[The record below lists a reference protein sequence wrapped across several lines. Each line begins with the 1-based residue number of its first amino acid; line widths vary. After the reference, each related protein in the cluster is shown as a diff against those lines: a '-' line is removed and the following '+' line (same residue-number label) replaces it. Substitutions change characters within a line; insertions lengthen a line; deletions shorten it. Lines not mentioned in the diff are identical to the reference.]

1 MIEREVIE
9 SIVKTYDLPIKKR
22 NKIINIAIQK
32 MESFE
37 KFSDAYGY
45 INFLVERFH
54 QTPYAERFFT
64 RLDNPKYHDSETQV
78 HELIYMP
85 VFLED
90 NQKDLKAKLKKG
102 QSILGRPI
110 IQIEPCIKFGRRTYN
125 KNPLALFRKHDF
137 YKNKLR
143 TEIYNID
150 AGMYEALRRW
160 NQLHIAIPEVVAPGS
175 TTKISKETENEII
188 KASKTLTSPTAIARK
203 LNITRATVDYY
214 TLKKHKLREVGKK
227 GAIRYPIQMIKDIVD
242 CLRECKIASKVAE
255 YYGVSRFMV
264 VRHGREAGVP
274 ILSRGGQIENILKN
288 KKTHSKNLLTSSS
301 LKFP

>member
-1 MIEREVIE
+1 MIEKEVIE
-9 SIVKTYDLPIKKR
+9 SIVQTYNLPIKKR
-22 NKIINIAIQK
+22 NKIISVALQK
-32 MESFE
+32 IESFE
-37 KFSDAYGY
+37 EFSDTYRY

-64 RLDNPKYHDSETQV
+64 RLDHVVRGDSNIKF
-78 HELIYMP
+78 HELIYLP
-85 VFLED
+85 EYLEDD
-90 NQKDLKAKLKKG
+90 NQKDLKEKLKGK
-102 QSILGRPI
+102 STILGRPI

-137 YKNKLR
+137 YKNKAR

-175 TTKISKETENEII
+175 TTKISKKTEKEII
-188 KASKTLTSPTAIARK
+188 ETSKILTSPTAIAKK

-214 TLKKHKLREVGKK
+214 TIKKHKLRTTNKK
-227 GAIRYPIQMIKDIVD
+227 GAIGYPKQMIKDIVE

-264 VRHGREAGVP
+264 VKHGREAGVP
-274 ILSRGGQIENILKN
+274 ILSRGGNIENILKN
-288 KKTHSKNLLTSSS
+288 KKHIPKT
-301 LKFP
+301 F